1 MQIKLSFNPKSRH
14 QLQLERNNSREQWRG
29 GAPPTVRDVEKPMPR
44 KSLVSPEPTR
54 IQAEPAKLGGWRR
67 IELLL
72 GDFDELVGLDD
83 IKEVFKEIAAFVEIQ
98 KQRGQEGLA
107 TEPMTLH
114 MLFKGSPG
122 TGKTTVA
129 RIAGKLFKELGVLSK
144 GHLIEVDRAD
154 LVGEYI
160 GHTAQKTKE
169 QLKKASG
176 GILFVDEAY
185 SLGRGGEK
193 DFGKEATDIL
203 VKYME
208 DWRDDLIVILA
219 GYTRE
224 MDAFLASNPGLR
236 SRFPLQ
242 LEFPDYNV
250 MELVAIGKSMLKK
263 RQYWLEEDAA
273 EELEKI
279 LRRAILQGHN
289 RSGNARLVRNL
300 VEKAIRRQ
308 AVRLVKQSWV
318 SREDLMMIT
327 KADLAGDC
335 ASIKIAEME
344 TVVDQSHIIYN
355 ILNSN
360 RQ

>member
-1 MQIKLSFNPKSRH
+1 MQIKLSFNPKDRYH
-14 QLQLERNNSREQWRG
+14 QLPPERKYTRERRRSETPYPARETERTRQRKQPV
-29 GAPPTVRDVEKPMPR
+29 APEAG
-44 KSLVSPEPTR
+44 R
-54 IQAEPAKLGGWRR
+54 IQAETAKLGGWGK

-72 GDFDELVGLDD
+72 GEFDELIGLQD
-83 IKEVFKEIAAFVEIQ
+83 IKEVLKEIAAFVEIQ
-98 KQRGQEGLA
+98 KQREQEGLA

-129 RIAGKLFKELGVLSK
+129 RLAGKLFKELGVLSR

-169 QLKKASG
+169 QLKKAAG

-208 DWRDDLIVILA
+208 DMRDDLIVILA
-219 GYTRE
+219 GYTHE
-224 MDAFLASNPGLR
+224 MEAFISSNPGLK
-236 SRFPLQ
+236 SRFPFQ
-242 LEFPDYNV
+242 LEFPDYTV
-250 MELVAIGKSMLKK
+250 MELVAIGQLMLKK
-263 RQYWLEEDAA
+263 RQYWLVEDAV

-279 LRRAILQGHN
+279 LRRAILQGQH

-300 VEKAIRRQ
+300 IEKAIRRQ
-308 AVRLVKQSWV
+308 AVRLVKQPWV
-318 SREDLMMIT
+318 SREDLMMIK
-327 KADLAGDC
+327 KADLIGDS
-335 ASIKIAEME
+335 ALIKIPEPE
-344 TVVDQSHIIYN
+344 IVVEESQTI
-355 ILNSN
+355 
-360 RQ
+360 